1 MNDTFRFREGDM
13 VTLGDRRGKVIG
25 FTLAGGVYVQFQD
38 AKAPALCQR
47 WGLVVHERG
56 PWKDA
61 TEEKPD
67 TTEATAVCRVN
78 QEFNPKYCLTHQS
91 TWPEGEPHCC
101 NATVERPSATDATLV
116 DRLRSFAQE
125 QFDDGKREVWRAL
138 TDAADEI
145 ERLREELTETNRKS
159 LDFIQ
164 NERAGMQVVI
174 DDLRQQLSDEQY
186 GRAVL

>member
-56 PWKDA
+56 PLKDA

-78 QEFNPKYCLTHQS
+78 QEFNPKYCLTNQS

-101 NATVERPSATDATLV
+101 NATVERPSATDATNCDRAEIIAMIQAKYPNLSEQQIV
-116 DRLRSFAQE
+116 DAFHQ
-125 QFDDGKREVWRAL
+125 V
-138 TDAADEI
+138 DAEARFTEAAKEHNAKSDAYLKGQQITGATLDTWI
-145 ERLREELTETNRKS
+145 ES
-159 LDFIQ
+159 
-164 NERAGMQVVI
+164 
-174 DDLRQQLSDEQY
+174 
-186 GRAVL
+186 